1 MKDYHGNRTPY
12 LYALYH
18 ESDRTKVLSVLE
30 AMDGRGF
37 AFCGAEKQNISH
49 VKKALAILAF
59 LSADFYA
66 DEAKQNEFFTAK
78 DSGVPL
84 IPILLD
90 DSPMPEI
97 MMQAM
102 YAKNSLI
109 ASRYPTD
116 KALAERI
123 LTAEAFQ
130 NPTVTPAQKKASR
143 TGLIGFCAAAAAVLV
158 AGTLL
163 LIPKKASEQQVVE
176 VIDEKNILP
185 FGLTEQD
192 LLEIKSVRLIGETY
206 EFQKTTFQNPIG
218 GCVRIF
224 TNVDQSIGADDYTD
238 PDSQYTYWNHVDP
251 YDHTE
256 WELDGKPVSMTEYDL
271 DFLSLLPNLQNIA
284 LVNVRAD
291 KLPDLDGLR
300 HLENLLMFDCDIPD
314 IQGLTDSSIARAE
327 VKGSNIQDYSPL
339 GTCNRLV
346 HLGVELGKNPT
357 DISGLASPHLGKLS
371 VVDPFDTVSSFDLSY
386 LGDSSL
392 LNWLS
397 ISFRNIKNLEGISNL
412 TKLNTLYL
420 QAYPSVSLNGISNL
434 TNLRYFITYTYSDSA
449 QLSRTEQELQ
459 ELTNC
464 TSLSYLSMVER
475 LPSLSFLNS
484 LTNLD
489 YIDVRANEADLAF
502 LNRMAKPV
510 QNSINISSSRLTC
523 SEPIEQIMMI
533 RSLSLNFEWNS
544 SYENAVGRALDQ
556 VRISNLELYSSQE
569 FNLSYLPQV
578 SGKLSFHNCVIS
590 DLTKLPN
597 EPLSL
602 SFEGTSI
609 SSLKGIP
616 AKLTELEF
624 IGNTGLND
632 WTPLE
637 KIQISQLT
645 FSGFKKLP
653 SFSKICPTNILTLE
667 NIASLTNLDCL
678 KPLLEKQPM
687 LSLLFPGDQHLTDIS
702 ALETYTGNSLGV
714 PPHLDREARQL
725 VAAGCFD
732 TSRIVYPDHYINAN
746 KMMLQL
752 ESLDDLKIMKPE
764 ELALVEKIAIAG
776 DRLFDPDECYAYLSN
791 NTVRIFDQST
801 SNTINAG
808 HGFITDFSMLEK
820 LPNLRSLT
828 LVGQPLTSLN
838 GIQKLDKLEE
848 LNITDCPNLTD
859 ISAAFTLP
867 KLTSID
873 VGNSPVASLQGI
885 QNLTRLNSLDIRNT
899 NITDLSVLLSLNEL
913 QYVILTSNMPAAAKL
928 QEMNPS
934 FEVYVW

>member
-18 ESDRTKVLSVLE
+18 EADRAKVLSVLE
-30 AMDGRGF
+30 AMAGRGF
-37 AFCGAEKQNISH
+37 AFCGVQKQHIAY
-49 VKKALAILAF
+49 VKKALAVLAF

-90 DSPMPEI
+90 DTPMPEI

-130 NPTVTPAQKKASR
+130 NPTVTAAQKKASR
-143 TGLIGFCAAAAAVLV
+143 MGLIGFCAAAAVVL
-158 AGTLL
+158 AACTLL
-163 LIPKKASEQQVVE
+163 LIPQKEPEQQVIE
-176 VIDEKNILP
+176 VIEEKTILP
-185 FGLTEQD
+185 FGLSEQD
-192 LLEIKSVRLIGETY
+192 LQEIKAVKLIGETH
-206 EFQKTTFQNPIG
+206 EFQKKTYSNPIG
-218 GCVRIF
+218 GCSRTYVYANEA
-224 TNVDQSIGADDYTD
+224 TEQHDYTE
-238 PDSQYTYWNHVDP
+238 PDVRYTYVNQLDP
-251 YDHTE
+251 YDHVE
-256 WELDGKPVSMTEYDL
+256 WEFDGKTVSMAEYNL
-271 DFLSLLPNLQNIA
+271 DFLALLPNLQDIA

-291 KLPDLDGLR
+291 KLPDLSGLK
-300 HLENLLMFDCDIPD
+300 HLDRLHVFECDIPD
-314 IQGLTDSSIARAE
+314 IQGIANSAITTAE
-327 VKGSNIQDYSPL
+327 IKGSNIQDYSPL
-339 GTCNRLV
+339 GTCNRMV
-346 HLGVELGKNPT
+346 YLGIELGKNPS
-357 DISGLASPHLGKLS
+357 DISGLVSPRLVKLCIT
-371 VVDPFDTVSSFDLSY
+371 DPFDTVSSFDLSY
-386 LGDSSL
+386 LADSSL
-392 LNWLS
+392 MNNLE

-412 TKLNTLYL
+412 TKLKTLHL
-420 QAYPSVSLNGISNL
+420 WVYPSLSLTGISNL
-434 TNLRYFITYTYSDSA
+434 KNLRHLYTYNNNT

-459 ELTNC
+459 ELACC
-464 TSLSYLSMVER
+464 TSLSALMMNER
-475 LPSLSFLNS
+475 LPSLRFLNS
-484 LTNLD
+484 LTNLE
-489 YIDVRANEADLAF
+489 YIDVHANEADLAF
-502 LNRMAKPV
+502 LNRMAKPI
-510 QNSINISSSRLTC
+510 QDLIQISSPYITC
-523 SEPIEQIMMI
+523 SEPIEQITMI
-533 RSLSLNFEWNS
+533 RNLSLDFQWNS
-544 SYENAVGRALDQ
+544 SYENALGHAFDRVK
-556 VRISNLELYSSQE
+556 ISNLNLHSSQE

-597 EPLSL
+597 NPQSL
-602 SFEGTSI
+602 SFERTTL

-616 AKLTELEF
+616 AKLSELEF
-624 IGNTGLND
+624 IGNTGLRD

-645 FSGFKKLP
+645 FSGFNKLP
-653 SFSKICPTNILTLE
+653 SFSNICPTTILTLE

-678 KPLLEKQPM
+678 KPLLEKHPM
-687 LSLLFPGDQHLTDIS
+687 LTLRFPGDRNLTDLS
-702 ALETYTGNSLGV
+702 ALETYTGNSLDV

-725 VAAGCFD
+725 VAADCFY
-732 TSRIVYPDHYINAN
+732 TSHIVYPDHYISEYS
-746 KMMLQL
+746 MLLQP
-752 ESLDDLKIMKPE
+752 ESLEDLKIMKPE
-764 ELALVEKIAIAG
+764 ELAQVEKIAIAG
-776 DRLFDPDECYAYLSN
+776 NSLFDTDECNAYLSSN
-791 NTVRIFDQST
+791 NTVYIYS
-801 SNTINAG
+801 SSGNPVNAG
-808 HGFITDFSMLEK
+808 SGFITDFSLLEK

-867 KLTSID
+867 NLISID
-873 VGNSPVASLQGI
+873 MNNSPVSSLQGI
-885 QNLTRLNSLDIRNT
+885 QNLTRLDSLDIRCT

-913 QYVILTSNMPAAAKL
+913 RYVILSSNMPAAAKL

-934 FEVYVW
+934 FDVYAW